1 MDVLE
6 ELWHGNIAPQ
16 EFNHIENSPDYQS
29 ALRLVSDNRDR
40 LEKGLSEYQNDLFEC
55 YNTSVDELNSQ
66 SELDAFKSG
75 FKLATLL
82 MIAAIT

>member
-1 MDVLE
+1 MDILE
-6 ELWHGNIAPQ
+6 ELWHGNTAPQ
-16 EFNHIENSPDYQS
+16 EFNHIENSPDYQNS
-29 ALRLVSDNRDR
+29 LRLVNSNRER
-40 LEKGLSEYQNDLFEC
+40 LEKGLSEYQNDLFER

-82 MIAAIT
+82 MISAIT

>member
-1 MDVLE
+1 MDILE

-16 EFNHIENSPDYQS
+16 EFNHIENSPDYQNS
-29 ALRLVSDNRDR
+29 LRLVSNNRER
-40 LEKGLSEYQNDLFEC
+40 LEKGLSEYQNDLFER

-75 FKLATLL
+75 FKLATRI
-82 MIAAIT
+82 MISAIT

>member
-6 ELWHGNIAPQ
+6 ELWHGNIALQ
-16 EFNHIENSPDYQS
+16 KFNHIENSPDYQS
-29 ALRLVSDNRDR
+29 ALRLVSSNRER
-40 LEKGLSEYQNDLFEC
+40 LEKGLSEYQNDLFER

-75 FKLATLL
+75 FKLATRL
-82 MIAAIT
+82 MITVIT

>member
-16 EFNHIENSPDYQS
+16 EFNHIENSTDYQT
-29 ALRLVSDNRDR
+29 ALNLVNNNRER

-55 YNTSVDELNSQ
+55 YNTSVDELSSQ

-75 FKLATLL
+75 FKLATRL
-82 MIAAIT
+82 MISAIT

>member
-1 MDVLE
+1 MDILE

-16 EFNHIENSPDYQS
+16 EFNHIEDSPDYQNS
-29 ALRLVSDNRDR
+29 LRLVNNNRER
-40 LEKGLSEYQNDLFEC
+40 LEKGLSEYQNDLFER

-75 FKLATLL
+75 FKLATRL
-82 MIAAIT
+82 MITVIT

>member
-1 MDVLE
+1 MDILE

-29 ALRLVSDNRDR
+29 ALRLVSNNRER
-40 LEKGLSEYQNDLFEC
+40 LEKGLSEYQNDLFER

-75 FKLATLL
+75 FKLATQIL
-82 MIAAIT
+82 IAVVS

>member
-16 EFNHIENSPDYQS
+16 EFNHIEDSPDYQNS
-29 ALRLVSDNRDR
+29 LRLVNNNRER
-40 LEKGLSEYQNDLFEC
+40 LEKGLSEYQNDLFER

-75 FKLATLL
+75 FKLATRL
-82 MIAAIT
+82 IISAIT

>member
-16 EFNHIENSPDYQS
+16 EFNHIEDSPDYQNS
-29 ALRLVSDNRDR
+29 LRLVNNNRER
-40 LEKGLSEYQNDLFEC
+40 LEKGLSEYQNDLFER

-75 FKLATLL
+75 FKLATRL
-82 MIAAIT
+82 MITVIT

>member
-16 EFNHIENSPDYQS
+16 EFNHIEDSPDYQS
-29 ALRLVSDNRDR
+29 ALHLVNNNRER
-40 LEKGLSEYQNDLFEC
+40 LEKGLSEYQNDLFKR

-75 FKLATLL
+75 FKLATRL
-82 MIAAIT
+82 IISAIT